1 MILFVIY
8 RRDNDEKHELLLEC
22 NDIMLERIN
31 SNLDILSGIRQYPEQ
46 TVVESDMT
54 TATTVLPVQKPD
66 ESPVSG
72 SWNENR
78 KILTAKSRT
87 AK

>member
-1 MILFVIY
+1 
-8 RRDNDEKHELLLEC
+8 
-22 NDIMLERIN
+22 MLERIN

-46 TVVESDMT
+46 TVVESEMT
-54 TATTVLPVQKPD
+54 TATATLPVQNPE
-66 ESPVSG
+66 ESPLSG

-78 KILTAKSRT
+78 RILTAKSRT